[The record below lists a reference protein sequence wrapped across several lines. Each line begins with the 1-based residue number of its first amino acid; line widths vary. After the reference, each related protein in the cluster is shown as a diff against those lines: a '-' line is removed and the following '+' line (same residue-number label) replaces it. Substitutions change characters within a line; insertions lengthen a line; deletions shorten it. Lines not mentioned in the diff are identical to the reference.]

1 MDSLVTPLID
11 IKTAEGLLH
20 LIVPQWQELLEDIEA
35 QGGRFAFRPEL
46 AKTFSNLKIGNY
58 PRLYENEVTIG
69 VALGL
74 AFLGRDG
81 LKSYDEQLRRAT
93 PVERGQMVQELSTGL
108 DELKDAFDFDKTP
121 EQLEQARAAFE
132 ALTADERTAST
143 EFMQWLLMGTFA
155 LFFQYLSIMVHGE
168 KLTALVAQAKAGDDK
183 AFLKAIQIDKAILS
197 EIEYFKSRHV
207 RAHMED
213 ERAFITAVA
222 RKQEA
227 PPYAGKLTHKKLWL
241 SFAWLDSTGLLDSYT
256 GNQLLD
262 LCTEVGVIDDT
273 APIEDVKNLLKLKSR
288 YRAFQKR
295 GGKSTP

>member
-1 MDSLVTPLID
+1 MNGPALPFIDTETAKDCLRLV
-11 IKTAEGLLH
+11 
-20 LIVPQWQELLEDIEA
+20 VPQWQELLENIET
-35 QGGRFAFRPEL
+35 QGGRFAFRPEF
-46 AKTFSNLKIGNY
+46 ATTIANLKIESY
-58 PRLYENEVTIG
+58 PRLYEDEATIG

-74 AFLGRDG
+74 AFLGQEG
-81 LKSYDEQLRRAT
+81 LKSYDAIVRQAS
-93 PVERGQMVQELSTGL
+93 PAERGQMVRKLFADL
-108 DELKDAFDFDKTP
+108 DDLQNAFDFDRTP
-121 EQLEQARAAFE
+121 EELEQARTEFD
-132 ALTADERTAST
+132 ALSEDERQSGTQFA
-143 EFMQWLLMGTFA
+143 QWLLMGTFA

-168 KLTALVAQAKAGDDK
+168 KLTALVAQAKAGDND
-183 AFLKAIQIDKAILS
+183 AFLKAIQIDKGILS
-197 EIEYFKSRHV
+197 EIEYFKSRYR

-262 LCTEVGVIDDT
+262 LCTEVGVIDGT
-273 APIEDVKNLLKLKSR
+273 ASIEDVKNLLKLKSR